1 MACMDRVLQGVAV
14 QLNIDH
20 VLAGCI
26 HGFLDCHRNFP
37 GLATTEAHSTFA
49 VTNYSQSGERKN
61 ASTLNYFS
69 DAVDLHEL
77 LLQLQTFLLVVTH
90 VANPLKL
97 ESVFSGSISQS
108 FNAAVILEAGA
119 IEGNPG
125 DTGALCSFSKQLAYF
140 GCRFGVAGRTF
151 SQLFIES
158 GRSCQNLAA
167 IGSGDLCVDMARRAV
182 DAQAVNAQLTDL
194 QACAGSTTQTGF
206 FLNVHV
212 SPLPTSS

>member
-97 ESVFSGSISQS
+97 ESVFSGCISQS
-108 FNAAVILEAGA
+108 FNAAVILKAGT
-119 IEGNPG
+119 IEGNLR
-125 DTGALCSFSKQLAYF
+125 DTGALCSFSEELANF
-140 GCRFGVAGRTF
+140 GCSFSVAGSAF
-151 SQLFIES
+151 SQLFIQSGS
-158 GRSCQNLAA
+158 GRQNLATV
-167 IGSGDLCVDMARRAV
+167 SSSDLSVAMARCAV
-182 DAQAVNAQLTDL
+182 HTQAMDTQFTDL
-194 QACAGSTTQTGF
+194 QACACSTTQTGF

>member
-108 FNAAVILEAGA
+108 FNAAVILEAGT
-119 IEGNPG
+119 IKGNLG
-125 DTGALCSFSKQLAYF
+125 NTGTLCSFSNELTDL
-140 GCRFGVAGRTF
+140 GCGFCVTSRTF
-151 SQLFIES
+151 SQLFVQS
-158 GRSCQNLAA
+158 RGRRQNLAA
-167 IGSGDLCVDMARRAV
+167 VSSRDLSVDVARRAS
-182 DAQAVNAQLTDL
+182 DAQAMDAQLTDL
-194 QACAGSTTQTGF
+194 QACACSTTQTGF
-206 FLNVHV
+206 FLNAHV